1 MECCLGLC
9 FVFLLD
15 LIARL
20 ILLTSFVL
28 VPVDFANS
36 AVPVTALLTREH
48 GLLTLMDLTRLT
60 TGGKA
65 VSVVRV
71 AGESCST
78 SKAGVL
84 CEALRGSKVLY
95 LVLLEKGRTLRAGDL
110 VPHLRVDFNVE
121 VHGKALVADVVFVV
135 VIGYLGCI
143 GEAVDRFVLATD
155 LAHARCSGARESR
168 GNNAIVTQWSTG
180 APLGRWLE
188 GCVVVHL
195 AFAFHVCDECMG
207 RKR

>member
-1 MECCLGLC
+1 M
-9 FVFLLD
+9 FLLD
-15 LIARL
+15 LVARL

-71 AGESCST
+71 ARQGCST

-84 CEALRGSKVLY
+84 CKALRGSEGLD
-95 LVLLEKGRTLRAGDL
+95 LVLLEKERTLRAGDL
-110 VPHLRVDFNVE
+110 VPHLRVDFDVK
-121 VHGKALVADVVFVV
+121 VHGEALVADVMFVV
-135 VIGYLGCI
+135 VRGYLSCI
-143 GEAVDRFVLATD
+143 GEAVGRFVLATD
-155 LAHARCSGARESR
+155 LAHARCSGARKSR
-168 GNNAIVTQWSTG
+168 GNNAIVTQ
-180 APLGRWLE
+180 
-188 GCVVVHL
+188 
-195 AFAFHVCDECMG
+195 
-207 RKR
+207 

>member
-1 MECCLGLC
+1 M
-9 FVFLLD
+9 
-15 LIARL
+15 
-20 ILLTSFVL
+20 
-28 VPVDFANS
+28 PVDFANS
-36 AVPVTALLTREH
+36 AVPMTALLTREH

-60 TGGKA
+60 TGGEA

-84 CEALRGSKVLY
+84 CEALRGSEVLY

-110 VPHLRVDFNVE
+110 VPHLRVDFDIE
-121 VHGKALVADVVFVV
+121 VYGEALVTDVVFVV
-135 VIGYLGCI
+135 VFVVVRGYLGCI
-143 GEAVDRFVLATD
+143 GEAVGRFVLATD
-155 LAHARCSGARESR
+155 LAHAWYSSAGRVKS
-168 GNNAIVTQWSTG
+168 NNAIATQWSTG

-195 AFAFHVCDECMG
+195 AFAFHVGDDRMERRG
-207 RKR
+207 NFDRRKRKDWLCAETLGDNER